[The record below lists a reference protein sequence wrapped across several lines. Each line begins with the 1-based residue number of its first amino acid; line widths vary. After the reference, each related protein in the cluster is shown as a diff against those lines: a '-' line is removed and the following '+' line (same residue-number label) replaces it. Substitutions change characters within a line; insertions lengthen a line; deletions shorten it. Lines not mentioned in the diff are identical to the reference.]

1 MVLKGGYGRQFGS
14 GQSLV
19 INNMA
24 ILKIAHM
31 GNPIL
36 RQRSQAVETSA
47 IASEPIQ
54 TLIDDLIETMRDYD
68 GAGLAAPQVHVG
80 LRIVVFEVMDNPRYP
95 DAPEIPLTVAIN
107 PQIETLT
114 TTTFGMW
121 EGCLSVP
128 GLRGYVERPASVRFW
143 ARDRQGQPFSMHLEG
158 FPAVVVQHECDHLDG
173 TLYIDRLENTTKLA
187 FMKEYQKFHG
197 G

>member
-1 MVLKGGYGRQFGS
+1 
-14 GQSLV
+14 
-19 INNMA
+19 MA

-47 IASEPIQ
+47 ISSAPIQ

-80 LRIVVFEVMDNPRYP
+80 LRIVVFEVVNNPRYP
-95 DAPEIPLTVAIN
+95 NAPDIPLTVAIN

-114 TTTFGMW
+114 ATTFGMW

-128 GLRGYVERPASVRFW
+128 GLRGYVERPANVQFS
-143 ARDRQGQPFSMHLEG
+143 ALDRQGQPFSLHLEG

-173 TLYIDRLENTTKLA
+173 TLYIDRLEDTTKLA
-187 FMKEYQKFHG
+187 FMKEYQKFHEG
-197 G
+197 